1 MVLLQSFWP
10 TQSMKLTTG
19 QDPEQEQ
26 QDDSGP
32 DIQPGSNQGTPE
44 PENAPPQKDPI
55 EFRMQQL
62 QNRRFFLLKMHHFRK
77 KTAEDDSDRITVESE
92 SLP

>member
-1 MVLLQSFWP
+1 MVLPLSFWP

-44 PENAPPQKDPI
+44 PENGLQQKDPI
-55 EFRMQQL
+55 EFRIQHL
-62 QNRRFFLLKMHHFRK
+62 QNRRFLLLKMQHFTQR
-77 KTAEDDSDRITVESE
+77 AEDNSDRITVESE